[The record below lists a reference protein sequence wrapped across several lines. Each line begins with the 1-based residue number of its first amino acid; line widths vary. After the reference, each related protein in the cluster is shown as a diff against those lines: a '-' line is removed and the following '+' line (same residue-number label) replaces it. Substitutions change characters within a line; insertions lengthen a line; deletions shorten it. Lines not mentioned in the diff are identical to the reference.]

1 MFSKAKKALGLLLV
15 GILLSACA
23 VTLKQSALH
32 IKRDWQEIRER
43 AIIAYAEGKLDQ
55 VTVIE
60 FVLIDEAFQQ
70 AYVEL
75 VDKIL
80 ADGDVSEDEIAYLQR
95 LIEAWKDRIP

>member
-1 MFSKAKKALGLLLV
+1 MYSKIKKTLGLLLV
-15 GILLSACA
+15 GIVLSACA

-43 AIIAYAEGKLDQ
+43 AVIAYSEGKLDQ
-55 VTVIE
+55 TTIFE
-60 FVLIDEAFQQ
+60 FVLTDEAFQQ

-80 ADGDVSEDEIAYLQR
+80 ADGDVSEDEIKYLQG
-95 LIEAWKDRIP
+95 LITAWKSRIP

>member
-1 MFSKAKKALGLLLV
+1 MFSKVKKALGLLLV

>member
-1 MFSKAKKALGLLLV
+1 MYSKIKKALGLLVV
-15 GILLSACA
+15 GILLGSCA
-23 VTLKQSALH
+23 VTVKQSALH

-43 AIIAYAEGKLDQ
+43 AIVAYSEGKLDGT
-55 VTVIE
+55 TVLE
-60 FVLIDEAFQQ
+60 FVLTDESFQQ
-70 AYVEL
+70 KYGEL

>member
-1 MFSKAKKALGLLLV
+1 MYNKIRKTLGLLLI
-15 GILLSACA
+15 GITLSACA

-43 AIIAYAEGKLDQ
+43 AVIAYNEGKLDQ
-55 VTVIE
+55 TTVIE
-60 FVLIDEAFQQ
+60 FVLTDDTFQQ

-80 ADGDVSEDEIAYLQR
+80 ADGDVSEDEIRYLQN
-95 LIEAWKDRIP
+95 LITAWKSRIP